1 MRCVADAQIA
11 RHTPQMLVWH
21 LSCVAVCNAAPDMD
35 DDVCADDA
43 EAKGCGSA
51 TILLTEDATSNNDAA
66 LSAAQ
71 AEASDFLAACQP
83 APPVLPDGDTCLVEL
98 TRRWPLLTLGAGL
111 LSFASVVTLWSLA
124 RAAPAI
130 IASTCS
136 YASDGAC
143 ARVFGA
149 MGGSDLAEG
158 LTGLALNAA
167 TLALGYLV
175 LQSEIQACVV
185 QPSPGMRAACLVG
198 ATAALASLA
207 YAASMRMTPSFSL
220 EPGAGELAETAGTVA
235 YAMLLSVW
243 NGVRYFTLPP
253 PPEMY
258 DDCDE
263 DDQGADAGQCAASVA
278 AGGAAVEQ
286 EERGGADE

>member
-1 MRCVADAQIA
+1 
-11 RHTPQMLVWH
+11 MLVWH
-21 LSCVAVCNAAPDMD
+21 LSCVAVCSAAPDMD
-35 DDVCADDA
+35 DDACADDA
-43 EAKGCGSA
+43 EAKGCGST
-51 TILLTEDATSNNDAA
+51 TILLPGASAHGDDVA

-98 TRRWPLLTLGAGL
+98 SRRWPLLTLGAGL
-111 LSFASVVTLWSLA
+111 LSFAGVVTLWSLA

-130 IASTCS
+130 IAATCS

-149 MGGSDLAEG
+149 MAGSDLAEG

-175 LQSEIQACVV
+175 LHSEIQACVV
-185 QPSPGMRAACLVG
+185 QPPPGMRAACLVG
-198 ATAALASLA
+198 AAAAVASLA

-243 NGVRYFTLPP
+243 NGVRYFTLPS
-253 PPEMY
+253 PPEMP
-258 DDCDE
+258 DDGDE
-263 DDQGADAGQCAASVA
+263 DEGQGADVGQCTVSVA
-278 AGGAAVEQ
+278 VCSAAAEQ
-286 EERGGADE
+286 EERGSADE